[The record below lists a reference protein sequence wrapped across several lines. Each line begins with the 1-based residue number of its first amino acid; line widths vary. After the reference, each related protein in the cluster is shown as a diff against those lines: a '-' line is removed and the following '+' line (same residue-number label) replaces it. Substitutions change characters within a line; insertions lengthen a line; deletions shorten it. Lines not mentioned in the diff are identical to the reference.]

1 MEIVE
6 FREGLWCGSWDEV
19 EEREEHVRG
28 VFGGEA
34 GAVYAKRKVAE
45 GSRLV
50 GHVGG
55 ECSVG
60 CNQSTVSVR

>member
-6 FREGLWCGSWDEV
+6 FREGLWCRSWDEV
-19 EEREEHVRG
+19 EEREEQVRG
-28 VFGGEA
+28 VVGREA
-34 GAVYAKRKVAE
+34 SAVYAKREVAE

-50 GHVGG
+50 GHVGR

-60 CNQSTVSVR
+60 RYQSTVSMR

>member
-19 EEREEHVRG
+19 EEWEKQVRG
-28 VFGGEA
+28 VVGREA
-34 GAVYAKRKVAE
+34 GAVYAEREVAE

-50 GHVGG
+50 GHVGR
-55 ECSVG
+55 ECSMG
-60 CNQSTVSVR
+60 CYQSTVSAR